1 MPRSGIAS
9 VTALWHTHP
18 VQACGTNKQPFRAPR
33 VAICVGPIDHS
44 DWGRSAGHFCYQER
58 QGEFACHFSE
68 LWRIQFPGTT
78 AARFFTFSS
87 TLFYLHLHPTPFSAR
102 VCGESSCES
111 ERTLNELACLLCGLA
126 RAPRVFSC
134 TGQQG
139 PRRGASSRFVLCY
152 WQEALV
158 SGSPSLR
165 IGFSYRIPEMN
176 AAFAV
181 RQACTP
187 SRAHGRCTNEQV

>member
-1 MPRSGIAS
+1 M
-9 VTALWHTHP
+9 
-18 VQACGTNKQPFRAPR
+18 
-33 VAICVGPIDHS
+33 
-44 DWGRSAGHFCYQER
+44 
-58 QGEFACHFSE
+58 
-68 LWRIQFPGTT
+68 
-78 AARFFTFSS
+78 
-87 TLFYLHLHPTPFSAR
+87 
-102 VCGESSCES
+102 
-111 ERTLNELACLLCGLA
+111 LA

-139 PRRGASSRFVLCY
+139 PRCGASSRFVSYY

-158 SGSPSLR
+158 SGSPTLR

-187 SRAHGRCTNEQV
+187 SRAHGRCANEQG